1 MLLSAFPVPQPRLPF
16 GTLGAEIAIGA
27 VFLIHIVVVGF
38 ILGSSAIMPFME
50 LAGRRRGGDE
60 HCLRYSK
67 TLAHA
72 ILYLY
77 SFGATWAVFAVVLL
91 TGLYGRLIGTLLNL
105 LLLPL
110 TIAFASFFVGIP
122 LLLVYVYR
130 WDKMNPRLHL
140 AVGFIFAAIQFLFL
154 FMIVQLDSYAL
165 TPGTAVNAAHSMF
178 SPSYW
183 PLLFHYAGA
192 TLSWAA
198 LFLAAVA
205 VWRGRR
211 AKTEAEAI
219 YQRWAARINFEIGS
233 IFLMAQPITGFLLA
247 DTIKTA
253 APGTFDNLFIFGSGS
268 MFVGQVVLLAIVVL
282 GANWV
287 FWRHNQEVAE
297 SGPAATLTV
306 VALLGMAGVALPASV
321 IPQQVVLLRY
331 VALLIAFLA
340 TAANLVLYIRSLRQA
355 GALTLRI
362 SPAASRGIVVVGL
375 AAAILSI
382 YMGVIKENAKLPCG
396 IDQTTGQSA
405 CLLSLHQS
413 AQNFDAPPGVLP

>member
-1 MLLSAFPVPQPRLPF
+1 M
-16 GTLGAEIAIGA
+16 
-27 VFLIHIVVVGF
+27 FLIHIVLVGF
-38 ILGSSAIMPFME
+38 ILGSSGITPFME

-60 HCLRYSK
+60 RCLRYAR
-67 TLAHA
+67 TLAHS

-110 TIAFASFFVGIP
+110 TIAFASFFVGVP
-122 LLLVYVYR
+122 LLLVYIYR
-130 WDKMNPRLHL
+130 WDKMSPKLHL
-140 AVGFIFAAIQFLFL
+140 AVGFSFAAIQFLFL

-165 TPGTAVNAAHSMF
+165 TPGTAVSAAHAMF

-183 PLLFHYAGA
+183 PLLLHYTGA

-205 VWRGRR
+205 IWRGRR
-211 AKTEAEAI
+211 AKTEAEAL
-219 YQRWAARINFEIGS
+219 YQRWAARVNFAIGS
-233 IFLMAQPITGFLLA
+233 VFLMAQPVTGFLLA

-268 MFVGQVVLLAIVVL
+268 MFVGQVVLLATVVL

-287 FWRHNQEVAE
+287 FWRHNQEATE
-297 SGPAATLTV
+297 GGAPATLTV
-306 VALLGMAGVALPASV
+306 VALLGMAGAAMPAAV

-331 VALLIAFLA
+331 VALLVAFSA
-340 TAANLVLYIRSLRQA
+340 TAANLVIYIRSLRRS
-355 GALTLRI
+355 GALSLRI
-362 SPAASRGIVVVGL
+362 SPAASRGMVVVGL
-375 AAAILSI
+375 AAVILSI

-396 IDQTTGQSA
+396 IDPTTGQSA